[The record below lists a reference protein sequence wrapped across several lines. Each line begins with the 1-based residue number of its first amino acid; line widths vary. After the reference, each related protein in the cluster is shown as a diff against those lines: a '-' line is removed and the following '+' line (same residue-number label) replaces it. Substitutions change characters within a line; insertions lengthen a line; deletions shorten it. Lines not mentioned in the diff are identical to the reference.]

1 MLPLEQ
7 PETGQAQQTF
17 ELQRV
22 DFLSPEAGG
31 RIGAVSAGN
40 PLWVAAWQL
49 GKIGAVKSDLWRAWL
64 LRMRGSQRSFLGRDI
79 ARPFPLAHMGGFGG
93 MTRAGGGAFDGAAS
107 AWSQAID
114 GDGSAQLTLSGLPS
128 GLQGSVGDY
137 VGFRWGVGD
146 ARRALVRL
154 VLPAT
159 ANAGGTAT
167 FIVEPP
173 VPTLVVPANA
183 IAHLD
188 RPACVMKLLPG
199 QSELG
204 PIDRRLSVMSG
215 KISAVQDLR
224 P

>member
-7 PETGQAQQTF
+7 PEAGQAQQTF

-40 PLWVAAWQL
+40 PLWAASWQL
-49 GKIGAVKSDLWRAWL
+49 GKIGVSRSDLWRAWL
-64 LRMRGSQRSFLGRDI
+64 LRMRGSQRSFFGRDI
-79 ARPFPLAHMGGFGG
+79 ARSFPLAYMSGFAG
-93 MTRAGGGAFDGAAS
+93 MNRAGGGAFDGAAMG
-107 AWSQAID
+107 WSQSID
-114 GDGSAQLTLSGLPS
+114 GDGNALLTLSGLPA

-137 VGFRWGVGD
+137 VGFRWGDGD

-154 VLPAT
+154 VLPAS

-173 VPTLVVPANA
+173 VPTLVVPGSAV
-183 IAHLD
+183 AHLD
-188 RPACVMKLLPG
+188 RPACVMKLVPG

-204 PIDRRLSVMSG
+204 PIDRRLSIMSG
-215 KISAVQDLR
+215 RISAVQDLR
-224 P
+224 A

>member
-7 PETGQAQQTF
+7 PEAGQAQQTF

-49 GKIGAVKSDLWRAWL
+49 GKIGAAKSDLWRAWL

-79 ARPFPLAHMGGFGG
+79 ARPFPLAYVGGFAG
-93 MTRAGGGAFDGAAS
+93 MTRAGGGAFGGAAS
-107 AWSQAID
+107 TWSQVID
-114 GDGSAQLTLSGLPS
+114 GDGSAQLTLTGLPS
-128 GLQGSVGDY
+128 GFQGSVGDY

-154 VLPAT
+154 VLPAS

-173 VPTLVVPANA
+173 VPTLVVPASA

-199 QSELG
+199 ESELG

-224 P
+224 A